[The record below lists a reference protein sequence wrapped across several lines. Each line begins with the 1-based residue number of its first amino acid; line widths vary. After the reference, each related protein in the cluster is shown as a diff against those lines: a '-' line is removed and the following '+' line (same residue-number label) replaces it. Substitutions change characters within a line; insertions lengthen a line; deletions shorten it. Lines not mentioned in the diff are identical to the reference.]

1 VPRKLVLF
9 LISLENDQSEKM
21 SKYANPKTNP
31 NQSYP
36 SKNINSI
43 GVEPINRGQ
52 IDSPG
57 WGGCLALA
65 SALCAG
71 LMIGPQRRKP
81 PAVSRDFGPGCIRA
95 THFGKNDS
103 PQFSSLR
110 DLS

>member
-43 GVEPINRGQ
+43 GVDQLTGEQ

-57 WGGCLALA
+57 WGGCLALT

-71 LMIGPQRRKP
+71 LMIRPQCKNP
-81 PAVSRDFGPGCIRA
+81 PVP
-95 THFGKNDS
+95 
-103 PQFSSLR
+103 
-110 DLS
+110 

>member
-1 VPRKLVLF
+1 MT
-9 LISLENDQSEKM
+9 SLKKCQNMQTQRQI
-21 SKYANPKTNP
+21 PTNP
-31 NQSYP
+31 IHQKISIALVWNQLT
-36 SKNINSI
+36 
-43 GVEPINRGQ
+43 GGQ

-71 LMIGPQRRKP
+71 LMIGPYRRKP
-81 PAVSRDFGPGCIRA
+81 PAVNRDFGPGCIRA